1 MKDDD
6 KEKKNVFF
14 FFFLDFLS
22 EIMSNKSYALP
33 IDSKD
38 ELQVTI
44 PIKEPV
50 SPSTS
55 ESLYQRYVQIA
66 IAVALYW

>member
-1 MKDDD
+1 MIRKR
-6 KEKKNVFF
+6 KMFF
-14 FFFLDFLS
+14 FLLFLDFLS

-38 ELQVTI
+38 ELEVAI

-66 IAVALYW
+66 IAVTLYW